1 MKTQSRVKRSVL
13 HFLRTGQMN
22 VSELASRYGLDRA
35 TVWRWAGKA
44 KLDLDKAREE
54 HCNRLVR
61 RHEMAYRRYRARTAR
76 PDDF

>member
-1 MKTQSRVKRSVL
+1 
-13 HFLRTGQMN
+13 MN

-35 TVWRWAGKA
+35 TVWRWAAKA

-61 RHEMAYRRYRARTAR
+61 RHEMAYRRYVARRAK
-76 PDDF
+76 PDESDWPPF